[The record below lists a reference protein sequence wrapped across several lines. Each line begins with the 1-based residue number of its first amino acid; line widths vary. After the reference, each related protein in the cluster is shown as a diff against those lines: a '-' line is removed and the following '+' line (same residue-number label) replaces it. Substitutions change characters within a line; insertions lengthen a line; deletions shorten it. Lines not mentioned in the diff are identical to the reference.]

1 MMHESIMISTPPAQQ
16 AAAALPPSGLL
27 PDPRPPTVPD
37 ALASRRRCGSTFW
50 ALVGGGTVGII
61 DIEKHDTVRPL
72 SSRQAVLN
80 RQPYHFFV
88 DVIVFCAPRF
98 EDCTATASPAL
109 RFSRQNTRT
118 TSSRSHFPLEVEPD
132 AQETAGAC
140 QHVVISMRAKL
151 AYATRRAGWR

>member
-1 MMHESIMISTPPAQQ
+1 MISTPPAQQ

-61 DIEKHDTVRPL
+61 IDIEKHDTVRPL
-72 SSRQAVLN
+72 SCRQAVLN

-151 AYATRRAGWR
+151 ASATRRAGWR